1 MWDVQ
6 QDELLVKLTDTIQKL
21 ADFDAESQWRPL
33 AFEARFGLAGHPYLV
48 ISTPSGEVRLHGVI
62 DRIDINPQG
71 ELRVIDYKSG
81 GSHLSAQD
89 LIEGRRLQLPIYA
102 LAASQ
107 ALGLGEAAE
116 GFYWKLF
123 QGEPSSLKLSRFQC
137 EAGSGAQAALTV
149 AVAHVEAIVN
159 GIRQGTFDPE
169 PPKGGCPSYCSA
181 ASWCWQFLPVKF

>member
-1 MWDVQ
+1 MHRGSIASDR
-6 QDELLVKLTDTIQKL
+6 LLPAVRARTGH
-21 ADFDAESQWRPL
+21 AARP
-33 AFEARFGLAGHPYLV
+33 AYAGIRRRGRP
-48 ISTPSGEVRLHGVI
+48 
-62 DRIDINPQG
+62 G

-107 ALGLGEAAE
+107 ALCLGDAAE

-149 AVAHVEAIVN
+149 AANHVEAIVN
-159 GIRQGTFDPE
+159 RICQGTFDPE
-169 PPKGGCPSYCSA
+169 PPIGGCPSYCPA
-181 ASWCWQFLPVKF
+181 AAWCWQFLPVKF